1 MQEAV
6 LPVPKAWGM
15 VGGGAWGGTFSVSF
29 PGSSA
34 SLGKQLHARKVTF
47 DPAPSAGQPSPAQ
60 PVKTLIPALGAR
72 RVGPPYFLTS
82 IFPPSHLLPVVSDS
96 TPMPQ

>member
-34 SLGKQLHARKVTF
+34 SLGIQLHARKVTF
-47 DPAPSAGQPSPAQ
+47 DPSPSAG
-60 PVKTLIPALGAR
+60 
-72 RVGPPYFLTS
+72 
-82 IFPPSHLLPVVSDS
+82 
-96 TPMPQ
+96 